1 MVRETDIDN
10 ALSRCIKKPGVPQYI
25 DRDDWPVRLLLQ
37 PDESKALDVQT
48 QLKDRSLLLCCCSL
62 GGGLP
67 FVPGIV
73 LQRKIVVQF
82 CRRRKCTHYG
92 LIAEQYFEG
101 VSNSW
106 TSEELEYDVASR
118 YFAILKILVSRYPV
132 SSRTSILSGHALF
145 RQPLSVRVFNV

>member
-1 MVRETDIDN
+1 METGIDD
-10 ALSRCIKKPGVPQYI
+10 ALKRCIDKPGVPQYI
-25 DRDDWPVRLLLQ
+25 DKHDWPVRLLLQ
-37 PDESKALDVQT
+37 PDESKTLDVQT

-92 LIAEQYFEG
+92 LIAEEYFEG
-101 VSNSW
+101 VSDSW
-106 TSEELEYDVASR
+106 TSEELEYDVVAR
-118 YFAILKILVSRYPV
+118 YFDILKILVRRYQV
-132 SSRTSILSGHALF
+132 SSRTSILSAHVLF
-145 RQPLSVRVFNV
+145 RQPFSVRVFNV

>member
-1 MVRETDIDN
+1 METGIDN
-10 ALSRCIKKPGVPQYI
+10 ALKRCIDKPGVPQYI
-25 DRDDWPVRLLLQ
+25 DEHDWPVRLLLQ
-37 PDESKALDVQT
+37 PDESKTLDVET

-62 GGGLP
+62 RGGLP

-92 LIAEQYFEG
+92 LIAEEYFEG

-106 TSEELEYDVASR
+106 TSEELEYDVVAR
-118 YFAILKILVSRYPV
+118 YFDILKILVGRYRV
-132 SSRTSILSGHALF
+132 SSRTSILSAHALF

>member
-1 MVRETDIDN
+1 METGIDD
-10 ALSRCIKKPGVPQYI
+10 ALKRCIDKPGVPQYI
-25 DRDDWPVRLLLQ
+25 DKHDWPVRLLLQ
-37 PDESKALDVQT
+37 PDESKTLDVQT

-92 LIAEQYFEG
+92 LIAEEYSEG

-106 TSEELEYDVASR
+106 TSEELEYDVVAR
-118 YFAILKILVSRYPV
+118 YFDILKILVRRYQV
-132 SSRTSILSGHALF
+132 SSRTSILSADALF
-145 RQPLSVRVFNV
+145 RQPFSVRVFNV